1 MPQSAGS
8 FVTAPALISGDEL
21 KAAAARFTEWQ
32 HENIPTA
39 QRGAFSVFDKW
50 FTRVTA
56 RFAQLDPG
64 KAWEESVRETA
75 QGAPGLAWDLQRLRQ
90 FLDRWA
96 RGRFVAFAERNA
108 ARINYDARFG
118 TEFGADVLLACQ
130 GAPNLMRWRGL
141 PLFKTAFDFAIY
153 PQLLQEL
160 RPRTIFEIG
169 SGSGASALWLADL
182 AQTFDLDAVVHSVD
196 IRPPAAE
203 HPRVQ
208 FYRGDCRE
216 PATLF
221 PAEVVAQA
229 PRPWL
234 AIEDAHQNVPGVLA
248 WLHERL
254 AVGDYLVVEDSDV
267 KRDALAAFDAAHS
280 RQYKVDTRYTD
291 FFGRNAT
298 CANDSIFVRQ
308 G

>member
-1 MPQSAGS
+1 M
-8 FVTAPALISGDEL
+8 ISGEEL

-64 KAWEESVRETA
+64 KPWEDSVGEQA
-75 QGAPGLAWDLQRLRQ
+75 EHAPGLAWELQRLRQ

-96 RGRFVAFAERNA
+96 RGRFASFAERDA
-108 ARINYDARFG
+108 ARANYDARFG

-160 RPRTIFEIG
+160 RPRTVLEIG

-182 AQTFDLDAVVHSVD
+182 ARIFELDAAVHSVD
-196 IRPPAAE
+196 IRPAAAE
-203 HPRVQ
+203 HPHVR
-208 FYRGDCRE
+208 FYRGDCRMPE
-216 PATLF
+216 TLF
-221 PAEVVAQA
+221 PGEVLAQA

-234 AIEDAHQNVPGVLA
+234 VIEDAHQNVTGVLA
-248 WLHERL
+248 WLHDRL
-254 AVGDYLVVEDSDV
+254 APGDYLVVEDSDV
-267 KRDALAAFDAAHS
+267 KRPELAAFDAAHPG
-280 RQYKVDTRYTD
+280 RYKVDTRYTD

-308 G
+308 A

>member
-1 MPQSAGS
+1 MS
-8 FVTAPALISGDEL
+8 APALISGNDL

-56 RFAQLDPG
+56 RFAQLDP
-64 KAWEESVRETA
+64 ARPWEDSVLEQSVR
-75 QGAPGLAWDLQRLRQ
+75 APGLAWELTRLRQ

-96 RGRFVAFAERNA
+96 RGRLVSFAERDA
-108 ARINYDARFG
+108 ARVNYDARFG

-153 PQLLQEL
+153 PQLMQEL
-160 RPRTIFEIG
+160 RPRTILEIG

-182 AQTFDLDAVVHSVD
+182 AQTFALDATVHSVD
-196 IRPPAAE
+196 IRPASAE
-203 HPRVQ
+203 HARVH
-208 FYRGDCRE
+208 FYRGDCRAPE
-216 PATLF
+216 TLF
-221 PAEVVAQA
+221 PAEVLAQA

-234 AIEDAHQNVPGVLA
+234 VIEDAHQNVAGVLA
-248 WLHERL
+248 FLHERL
-254 AVGDYLVVEDSDV
+254 AAGDYLVVEDSDV
-267 KRDALAAFDAAHS
+267 KRAELAVFDAAHPGH
-280 RQYKVDTRYTD
+280 YKVDTRYTD

>member
-1 MPQSAGS
+1 
-8 FVTAPALISGDEL
+8 VTAPALISGNEL
-21 KAAAARFTEWQ
+21 KAAAARFIEWQ

-56 RFAQLDPG
+56 RFAQLDP
-64 KAWEESVRETA
+64 ARPWEDSVREVA
-75 QGAPGLAWDLQRLRQ
+75 APGLAWEMQRLRQ

-96 RGRFVAFAERNA
+96 RGRHVSFAERDA
-108 ARINYDARFG
+108 ARVNYDARFG
-118 TEFGADVLLACQ
+118 TEFGADALLACQ

-153 PQLLQEL
+153 PQLIQEL

-182 AQTFDLDAVVHSVD
+182 TLTFDIDAMVHSVD
-196 IRPPAAE
+196 IRLAAAE
-203 HPRVQ
+203 HARVR
-208 FYRGDCRE
+208 FHRGDCAV
-216 PATLF
+216 PAALF
-221 PAEVVAQA
+221 PADVIAAA
-229 PRPWL
+229 PHPWL
-234 AIEDAHQNVPGVLA
+234 VIEDAHHNVAGVLA
-248 WLHERL
+248 FFHDQLQG
-254 AVGDYLVVEDSDV
+254 GDYLVVEDSDV
-267 KRDALAAFDAAHS
+267 KRDVLAAFDAAQPG
-280 RQYKVDTRYTD
+280 QYKVDTRYTD

-308 G
+308 S

>member
-1 MPQSAGS
+1 L
-8 FVTAPALISGDEL
+8 FVTAPALISGNEL

-56 RFAQLDPG
+56 RFAQLDP
-64 KAWEESVRETA
+64 ARPWEDSVREVA
-75 QGAPGLAWDLQRLRQ
+75 APGLAWELQRLRQ

-96 RGRFVAFAERNA
+96 RGRHVSFAERDA
-108 ARINYDARFG
+108 ARVNYDARFG

-182 AQTFDLDAVVHSVD
+182 AQTFDIDAVVHSVD
-196 IRPPAAE
+196 IRPAAAE
-203 HPRVQ
+203 HPRVR
-208 FYRGDCRE
+208 FYRGDCNA
-216 PATLF
+216 PAALF
-221 PAEVVAQA
+221 PADVIAQA
-229 PRPWL
+229 PHPWL
-234 AIEDAHQNVPGVLA
+234 VIEDAHQNVGGVLA
-248 WLHERL
+248 FFHERL
-254 AVGDYLVVEDSDV
+254 QGGDYLVVEDSDV
-267 KRDALAAFDAAHS
+267 KRDVLAAFDAAHPG
-280 RQYKVDTRYTD
+280 QYKVDTRYTD

>member
-1 MPQSAGS
+1 
-8 FVTAPALISGDEL
+8 VTEPALIAGDAL

-64 KAWEESVRETA
+64 KPWEDSVRER
-75 QGAPGLAWDLQRLRQ
+75 APGLAWELQRLRQ

-96 RGRFVAFAERNA
+96 RGRLVSFAERVE
-108 ARINYDARFG
+108 ARGNYDARFG

-182 AQTFDLDAVVHSVD
+182 ASTFDIGATVHSVD
-196 IRPPAAE
+196 IRLATAE
-203 HPRVQ
+203 HPGVR

-221 PAEVVAQA
+221 PAEVLAQA
-229 PRPWL
+229 PHPWL
-234 AIEDAHQNVPGVLA
+234 LIEDAHQNVSGVLA
-248 WLHERL
+248 WLHARV
-254 AVGDYLVVEDSDV
+254 AIGDYLVVEDSDV
-267 KRDALAAFDAAHS
+267 KREALAAFDAAHPGE
-280 RQYKVDTRYTD
+280 YKVDTRYTD

-308 G
+308 S

>member
-1 MPQSAGS
+1 MS
-8 FVTAPALISGDEL
+8 APALISGDEL

-50 FTRVTA
+50 ITRVTA

-64 KAWEESVRETA
+64 RPWEDSVREQA
-75 QGAPGLAWDLQRLRQ
+75 ERAPGLAWELTRLRQ

-96 RGRFVAFAERNA
+96 RGRFTSFAERDA
-108 ARINYDARFG
+108 ARANYDARFG

-160 RPRTIFEIG
+160 RPRAIFEIG

-182 AQTFDLDAVVHSVD
+182 ARTFEIDAVVHSVD
-196 IRPPAAE
+196 IRPAAAE
-203 HPRVQ
+203 HPHVR
-208 FYRGDCRE
+208 FYRGDCRAPE
-216 PATLF
+216 TLF
-221 PAEVVAQA
+221 PADAIAHA

-234 AIEDAHQNVPGVLA
+234 VIEDAHQNVAGVLA
-248 WLHERL
+248 WLHGRL
-254 AVGDYLVVEDSDV
+254 HAGDYLVVEDSDV
-267 KRDALAAFDAAHS
+267 KRAELAAFDAAYFG
-280 RQYKVDTRYTD
+280 QYKVDTRYTD

-298 CANDSIFVRQ
+298 CANNSIFVRQ
-308 G
+308 A

>member
-1 MPQSAGS
+1 
-8 FVTAPALISGDEL
+8 VTEPALIGGDAL

-56 RFAQLDPG
+56 RFAQLDPA
-64 KAWEESVRETA
+64 KPWEDSVRETT
-75 QGAPGLAWDLQRLRQ
+75 APGIAWELQRLRQ

-96 RGRFVAFAERNA
+96 RGRLVSFPERVE
-108 ARINYDARFG
+108 ARANYDARFG

-182 AQTFDLDAVVHSVD
+182 TQTFDLDAMVHSVD
-196 IRPPAAE
+196 IRPAAAE
-203 HPRVQ
+203 HPRVR

-216 PATLF
+216 PVGLF
-221 PAEVVAQA
+221 STDVVAQA
-229 PRPWL
+229 PHPWL
-234 AIEDAHQNVPGVLA
+234 VIEDAHQNVAGVLA
-248 WLHERL
+248 FFHDRL
-254 AVGDYLVVEDSDV
+254 QGGDYLVVEDSDV
-267 KRDALAAFDAAHS
+267 KREVLAAFDAAYPG
-280 RQYKVDTRYTD
+280 QYKVDTRYTD

-308 G
+308 E

>member
-1 MPQSAGS
+1 
-8 FVTAPALISGDEL
+8 
-21 KAAAARFTEWQ
+21 
-32 HENIPTA
+32 
-39 QRGAFSVFDKW
+39 
-50 FTRVTA
+50 
-56 RFAQLDPG
+56 
-64 KAWEESVRETA
+64 
-75 QGAPGLAWDLQRLRQ
+75 
-90 FLDRWA
+90 
-96 RGRFVAFAERNA
+96 
-108 ARINYDARFG
+108 
-118 TEFGADVLLACQ
+118 
-130 GAPNLMRWRGL
+130 
-141 PLFKTAFDFAIY
+141 
-153 PQLLQEL
+153 
-160 RPRTIFEIG
+160 
-169 SGSGASALWLADL
+169 
-182 AQTFDLDAVVHSVD
+182 VHSVD

-267 KRDALAAFDAAHS
+267 KRDVLAAFDAAHS

>member
-1 MPQSAGS
+1 M
-8 FVTAPALISGDEL
+8 TEPALISGDEL
-21 KAAAARFTEWQ
+21 KAATARFTEWQ

-64 KAWEESVRETA
+64 MPWEDSVRDA
-75 QGAPGLAWDLQRLRQ
+75 AAAVPGLAWELQRLRQ
-90 FLDRWA
+90 FLDRWS
-96 RGRFVAFAERNA
+96 RGRFVSFAEREQ
-108 ARINYDARFG
+108 ARANYDARFG
-118 TEFGADVLLACQ
+118 TEFGVDVLLACQ

-182 AQTFDLDAVVHSVD
+182 VRTFDIDAVVDSVD
-196 IRPPAAE
+196 IRPATAE
-203 HPRVQ
+203 HPGVR
-208 FYRGDCRE
+208 FHRGDCRE

-221 PAEVVAQA
+221 PAEALAAA

-234 AIEDAHQNVPGVLA
+234 VIEDAHQNVPGVLA
-248 WLHERL
+248 WLHEYL

-267 KRDALAAFDAAHS
+267 KREALAAFDAAHPG
-280 RQYKVDTRYTD
+280 QYKVDTRYTD

-308 G
+308 S

>member
-1 MPQSAGS
+1 
-8 FVTAPALISGDEL
+8 VTAPALISGDEL
-21 KAAAARFTEWQ
+21 KDAAARFTEWQ
-32 HENIPTA
+32 HENIPAA

-56 RFAQLDPG
+56 RFSQFDPR
-64 KAWEESVRETA
+64 KPWEDSVRDAA
-75 QGAPGLAWDLQRLRQ
+75 QGASGLAWDLQRLRQ

-96 RGRFVAFAERNA
+96 RGRLVSFAERDA
-108 ARINYDARFG
+108 ARANYDARFG

-182 AQTFDLDAVVHSVD
+182 AQTFDIDAMVHSVD
-196 IRPPAAE
+196 IRPPAAG

-208 FYRGDCRE
+208 FYRGDSRE

-221 PAEVVAQA
+221 PAEALAAA

-234 AIEDAHQNVPGVLA
+234 VIEDAHQNVPGVLA
-248 WLHERL
+248 WLHEYL

-267 KRDALAAFDAAHS
+267 KRDALAAFDAAHP

>member
-1 MPQSAGS
+1 MS
-8 FVTAPALISGDEL
+8 ALIGGDEL

-32 HENIPTA
+32 HENIPAT

-50 FTRVTA
+50 FTLVTA
-56 RFAQLDPG
+56 RFAALDPG
-64 KAWEESVRETA
+64 RPWEESVGA
-75 QGAPGLAWDLQRLRQ
+75 QGASGMTGELAWELRRLRQ
-90 FLDRWA
+90 FLDRWQ
-96 RGRFVAFAERNA
+96 RGRLVSFAERAA
-108 ARINYDARFG
+108 ARANYDPRFG
-118 TEFGADVLLACQ
+118 TEFGADALLACQ

-182 AQTFDLDAVVHSVD
+182 TQTLAIDALVHSVD
-196 IRPPAAE
+196 IRPATAE
-203 HPRVQ
+203 HPHVR
-208 FYRGDCRE
+208 FYRGDCRD

-221 PAEVVAQA
+221 PAEILAQA

-254 AVGDYLVVEDSDV
+254 AAGDYLVVEDSDV
-267 KRDALAAFDAAHS
+267 KRDALAAFDAAHPG
-280 RQYKVDTRYTD
+280 QYKVDTRYTD

>member
-1 MPQSAGS
+1 M
-8 FVTAPALISGDEL
+8 TAPALISGNEL

-56 RFAQLDPG
+56 RFAQLDPS
-64 KAWEESVRETA
+64 KSWEESVGE
-75 QGAPGLAWDLQRLRQ
+75 QGAPGLAWELLRLRQ

-96 RGRFVAFAERNA
+96 RGRLVSFAERDE
-108 ARINYDARFG
+108 ARVNYDARFG
-118 TEFGADVLLACQ
+118 TEFGVDVLLACQ

-153 PQLLQEL
+153 PQLMQEL

-182 AQTFDLDAVVHSVD
+182 TQTFDLDAMVHSVD
-196 IRPPAAE
+196 IRPAAAE
-203 HPRVQ
+203 HARVR

-216 PATLF
+216 PGGLF
-221 PAEVVAQA
+221 PAEVIAQA
-229 PRPWL
+229 PHPWL
-234 AIEDAHQNVPGVLA
+234 VIEDAHQNVAGVLA
-248 WLHERL
+248 FFHERL
-254 AVGDYLVVEDSDV
+254 QSGDYLVVEDSDV
-267 KRDALAAFDAAHS
+267 KRDVLAAFDAAHPG
-280 RQYKVDTRYTD
+280 QYMVDTRYTD

>member
-1 MPQSAGS
+1 
-8 FVTAPALISGDEL
+8 LISGDEL

-56 RFAQLDPG
+56 RFAQFDPG
-64 KAWEESVRETA
+64 KPWEESVRELA
-75 QGAPGLAWDLQRLRQ
+75 ERVPGLAWELKRVRQ

-96 RGRFVAFAERNA
+96 RGRFVSFAERDA
-108 ARINYDARFG
+108 ARANYDERFG

-153 PQLLQEL
+153 PQLLQDL
-160 RPRTIFEIG
+160 RPRTILEIG

-182 AQTFDLDAVVHSVD
+182 AQAFALGAAVHSVD
-196 IRPPAAE
+196 IRPAAAD
-203 HPRVQ
+203 HPHVH
-208 FYRGDCRE
+208 FYRGDCRAPE
-216 PATLF
+216 TLF
-221 PAEVVAQA
+221 PADVVAQA
-229 PRPWL
+229 SRPWL
-234 AIEDAHQNVPGVLA
+234 VIEDAHQNVPGVLA
-248 WLHERL
+248 WLHDRL
-254 AVGDYLVVEDSDV
+254 MAGDYLVVEDSDV
-267 KRDALAAFDAAHS
+267 KRVELTAFDAAHPG
-280 RQYKVDTRYTD
+280 QYKVDTRYTD

-308 G
+308 S

>member
-1 MPQSAGS
+1 
-8 FVTAPALISGDEL
+8 VTAPVLISGNEL
-21 KAAAARFTEWQ
+21 KAAAARFIEWQ
-32 HENIPTA
+32 HENIPIA
-39 QRGAFSVFDKW
+39 QRGVFSVFDKW

-56 RFAQLDPG
+56 RFAQLDP
-64 KAWEESVRETA
+64 ARPWEDSVGEA
-75 QGAPGLAWDLQRLRQ
+75 AAPGLAWELLRLRQ
-90 FLDRWA
+90 FLDRWS
-96 RGRFVAFAERNA
+96 RGRLVSFAERA
-108 ARINYDARFG
+108 QARANYDARFG

-182 AQTFDLDAVVHSVD
+182 VKTFDIDGIVHSVD
-196 IRPPAAE
+196 IRPATAE
-203 HPRVQ
+203 HPGVR
-208 FYRGDCRE
+208 FYRGDCRAPE
-216 PATLF
+216 TLI

-234 AIEDAHQNVPGVLA
+234 VIEDAHVNVSGVLT

-254 AVGDYLVVEDSDV
+254 AIGDYLVVEDSDV
-267 KRDALAAFDAAHS
+267 KREALAAFDAAYPG
-280 RQYKVDTRYTD
+280 QYKVDTGYTD

-298 CANDSIFVRQ
+298 CANDSILVRQ
-308 G
+308 S